1 MSKAF
6 RFLEKMPGIRNGRV
20 RLVMGAVATFI
31 AGVVIYVIQVSP
43 LDSVGSSNQ
52 QQQKN
57 DPAKASKSTIEEIA
71 KTAPA
76 IVTKPAESLVIVES
90 NPAVT
95 TPTVIRVSSNNQS
108 QQQQSTEDSQIKQ
121 LEEQA
126 RMKRIKASYDAYG
139 AKATMGTPSQKNNS
153 SNPVVANNRV
163 SGTEA
168 GESGGVV
175 NDSDSPYLNS
185 ELIKPKTPY
194 LVQAGS
200 IIPAVMIS
208 GLNSDISGQIVAQV
222 RENVYDS
229 ISGKYLLV
237 PQGSKLV
244 GQFSNQIAYGQD
256 RIAVAW
262 QRVIYPNGYSI
273 SLKGIPGSDV
283 AGFSGFYDQVDNHY
297 WRIFGASFVMGVIT
311 AGMQYSQNNTNSNV
325 QSGGYGFTNPNPT
338 VGQTVAGSLGQQ
350 LGSTG
355 MMITQKNLNIAPTI
369 TIRQGYKFTI
379 MMTAD
384 VALKPY
390 KQGN

>member
-139 AKATMGTPSQKNNS
+139 AKATMGTPSQKNNN

-244 GQFSNQIAYGQD
+244 GQFSNQVAYGQD